1 LLSTLFSDCLLW
13 LADSADGAFKD
24 LHYGLTDGMNLLGV
38 PFLAQALKPEADG
51 SRQTPG
57 LVVLPPIGDRVP
69 LLHVAHGME
78 HDRDML
84 RMQLVVVGADERGHH
99 AMAWRFESPEGPG
112 DHCYWHCQPVR
123 QLRGA
128 HAPPLERLPDWHFDD
143 LPTLPVAASNADELL
158 VALLVSIYGHDK
170 FGSMQ
175 RQGFQDQL
183 RAQMAALSGS
193 I

>member
-1 LLSTLFSDCLLW
+1 
-13 LADSADGAFKD
+13 
-24 LHYGLTDGMNLLGV
+24 MNLIGDT
-38 PFLAQALKPEADG
+38 FLAQALKPESTG
-51 SRQTPG
+51 SRQMSG

-78 HDRDML
+78 HGRDML
-84 RMQLVVVGADERGHH
+84 RMQLVVVGADECGHH

-128 HAPPLERLPDWHFDD
+128 HAPPLERLPHWHFDD
-143 LPTLPVAASNADELL
+143 LPTLPVAASNSDELL
-158 VALLVSIYGHDK
+158 VALLVSIYGHDT
-170 FGSMQ
+170 FGRMQ

-183 RAQMAALSGS
+183 RAPMAALSPG